1 MSNVDKN
8 DTTDGVNDNEQPI
21 EEEEEYPDNTGMRD
35 DIIDSQP
42 KSYEELVNEL
52 NNLQLEA
59 PEPLNIDTSS
69 YEKIFQALPVIID
82 NAKCIYNTK
91 TYRTEALLKEANE
104 LYNEYVNSHKDII
117 LKYSI
122 EQQQTPPKE
131 MDDELKALMNDYL
144 QKCLEITNRI
154 DALNNETNT
163 ETGFIGDV
171 YIEGKLNNHPISEYV
186 LRSELDDY
194 GHVDLTEYL
203 KIVNLR
209 SELIKQFPE
218 LSFIFTEMSAFED
231 KLQLKLDKDVFGV
244 DDTKTLVSDI
254 LFYNKHCCSLNQQSD
269 NIAVKLLPLVEDNQ
283 YYYIDGYLYVKNY
296 WNSEV
301 VYRISV
307 HVLNKNVEVNK
318 IEIIRSNGT
327 NWTPLEGLHKITV
340 GDKSYVGVVVNST
353 DSYTWDV
360 YFTGYYH
367 DVIVCGI
374 FKNDEF
380 VDDSVYEVIDD
391 NALAKDINDKLNL
404 KADKEHTHSKQ
415 DITDFEHE
423 HTIKDITDLN
433 IDTFA
438 TKEHTHLLTDITD
451 LDIDTFAD
459 KQHKHTIEDIT
470 DFEHTHLSTD
480 ITDRISE
487 YIEKYENETNKTV
500 LQNETIFNG
509 VDIVDGLNVSFNDN
523 FTMTIKI
530 NEQDM
535 TITNDD
541 INKTYNIDIL
551 NINIT
556 SDKITLSSTVKI
568 TKDEIINVDDIIID
582 SVSKPNEIINIEY
595 IPAKQPTDMKVD
607 KLITAQAV
615 EQYCDSV
622 LDNIT
627 VDTSNLAT
635 KEELNEKANI
645 EHTHTMS
652 DITDLDLST
661 IDVDSLKPLYVKL
674 DYTPSTNTDHTGGYW
689 DNILLGRLDTEY
701 KHLEINVMD
710 HYSVNVYM
718 IDALVLG
725 ANKKFSLKTYD
736 KTTMSSI
743 GEMLFQFGKAEH
755 NTTHEMYLMLT
766 IYGHIQDTFTI
777 TISGL
782 HTDDETDKYFVLP
795 DDDTEYSIQMLDEID
810 RQEFVIPRKEHK
822 HTIED
827 ITDLENITVDTSN
840 LALKEHTHKM
850 SDITDLNLENITV
863 DVNKTNEYIYE
874 LKPTCE
880 ITQTDNL
887 FRWEGTPI
895 VTGVYVGQY
904 VIYGPYEY
912 DFETKTDYCATCIIH
927 YKGKQFEVNEE
938 LITFDYPKEHIF
950 EDLQLCIGHYTF
962 YIALPLNYTEEID
975 LTFTNIV
982 YKDKQYD
989 DVSIKAKPAPPLT
1002 DLTSDSLTTV
1012 NYVNEFINKTKE
1024 DIQSQANKKYAAIA
1038 HYHSR
1043 NEIPDFA
1050 HTHTVEDI
1058 TDLSS
1063 ITGGPHT
1070 HTTADITDVVTEYV
1084 DDDLATY
1091 IKSTT
1096 LISFK
1101 ALVQYMNSI
1110 LPEYASHEGMTNL
1123 FNMLSD
1129 RIDELDQRVAALENK

>member
-21 EEEEEYPDNTGMRD
+21 EEEEEYTDNTGMRD

-154 DALNNETNT
+154 DALNNETST

-186 LRSELDDY
+186 LRSELEDY

-301 VYRISV
+301 VYRISA
-307 HVLNKNVEVNK
+307 HVLNKSVEVNK

-367 DVIVCGI
+367 DVIVCGML
-374 FKNDEF
+374 KKDEF

-415 DITDFEHE
+415 DITDFEHT
-423 HTIKDITDLN
+423 HTIEDITDLDV
-433 IDTFA
+433 DTFA

-470 DFEHTHLSTD
+470 D
-480 ITDRISE
+480 
-487 YIEKYENETNKTV
+487 
-500 LQNETIFNG
+500 
-509 VDIVDGLNVSFNDN
+509 
-523 FTMTIKI
+523 
-530 NEQDM
+530 
-535 TITNDD
+535 
-541 INKTYNIDIL
+541 
-551 NINIT
+551 
-556 SDKITLSSTVKI
+556 
-568 TKDEIINVDDIIID
+568 
-582 SVSKPNEIINIEY
+582 
-595 IPAKQPTDMKVD
+595 
-607 KLITAQAV
+607 
-615 EQYCDSV
+615 
-622 LDNIT
+622 
-627 VDTSNLAT
+627 
-635 KEELNEKANI
+635 
-645 EHTHTMS
+645 
-652 DITDLDLST
+652 
-661 IDVDSLKPLYVKL
+661 
-674 DYTPSTNTDHTGGYW
+674 
-689 DNILLGRLDTEY
+689 
-701 KHLEINVMD
+701 
-710 HYSVNVYM
+710 
-718 IDALVLG
+718 
-725 ANKKFSLKTYD
+725 
-736 KTTMSSI
+736 
-743 GEMLFQFGKAEH
+743 
-755 NTTHEMYLMLT
+755 
-766 IYGHIQDTFTI
+766 
-777 TISGL
+777 
-782 HTDDETDKYFVLP
+782 
-795 DDDTEYSIQMLDEID
+795 
-810 RQEFVIPRKEHK
+810 
-822 HTIED
+822 
-827 ITDLENITVDTSN
+827 LENITVDTSN
-840 LALKEHTHKM
+840 LAPKEHTHKM

-887 FRWEGTPI
+887 FRWEGTPTA
-895 VTGVYVGQY
+895 TGVYVGQY

-912 DFETKTDYCATCIIH
+912 DYDTQTNYCATCIIH

-989 DVSIKAKPAPPLT
+989 DVSIKAIPAKPLT

-1024 DIQSQANKKYAAIA
+1024 DIQSQTDKKYAAIA

-1050 HTHTVEDI
+1050 HTHTMSDI

-1091 IKSTT
+1091 INSTT

-1110 LPEYASHEGMTNL
+1110 LPGYASHEGMTNL